1 MPFEVEQAAFTFP
14 GLYAAMG
21 SAYMARYG
29 TDRRHLMQVAVKNH
43 QNGAL
48 NPKAQFNVSLADIM
62 EQRRSR
68 ARDRGRPVPDWSDE
82 LDFLGDDRANPPVA
96 WPLHLFDCSPVTDGA
111 SCVILAAEEIAGRLT
126 DSVVSVAASAQASAG
141 PLATW
146 GEDITSIP
154 SARIAARDA
163 YETAGVGP
171 EDIDL
176 AEVHDCFTP
185 AEVIAIEDLGFFE
198 PGKGAFAS
206 AEGLTTRDSD
216 RPVNVSGGL
225 KSKGH
230 PGRRHRHGP
239 DPGGVDPASRPRP
252 ESGRSTHKDLKLGL
266 THNVGR
272 HRRDLRGQHTGA
284 KVMTAAGEFT
294 AAAYNRLIAERKI
307 MGSRCGGC
315 GELHVPPRPICSAC
329 HGSDMGW
336 AKLSGRGRVTG
347 LTSVAIVPSAMAERG
362 FGRGNPYVT
371 AIVRLD
377 DGPSVAARIEGVDT
391 AALPCGGL
399 GRGGRRGGLPGGG
412 RRRGDAYD
420 AGLQAGLSPG
430 LFTLA
435 PGTVHRT

>member
-1 MPFEVEQAAFTFP
+1 MVENRRRVGRGVSIVGGAMSKFGVFPDKNGRDLMAEAYGEALESVDRGLDPKEIDAVYVGNFASELFEGQGHLGHLMADWLGLAPRPATRVEGACASSGVAFRQGLMAIASGMHDIVLVAGVEKMTDVTIDKVQDYLAAASDVPFEVEQAAFTFP

-82 LDFLGDDRANPPVA
+82 FDFLGDDRANPPVA

-126 DSVVSVAASAQASAG
+126 DSVVTVAASAQASAG

-185 AEVIAIEDLGFFE
+185 AEVIAIEDLRFFE

-230 PGRRHRHGP
+230 PVGATGTAQIQEVWTQLRGKAGERQI
-239 DPGGVDPASRPRP
+239 
-252 ESGRSTHKDLKLGL
+252 THKDLKLGL
-266 THNVGR
+266 THNVG
-272 HRRDLRGQHTGA
+272 GTGGTC
-284 KVMTAAGEFT
+284 VV
-294 AAAYNRLIAERKI
+294 NILERK
-307 MGSRCGGC
+307 S
-315 GELHVPPRPICSAC
+315 
-329 HGSDMGW
+329 
-336 AKLSGRGRVTG
+336 
-347 LTSVAIVPSAMAERG
+347 
-362 FGRGNPYVT
+362 
-371 AIVRLD
+371 
-377 DGPSVAARIEGVDT
+377 
-391 AALPCGGL
+391 
-399 GRGGRRGGLPGGG
+399 
-412 RRRGDAYD
+412 
-420 AGLQAGLSPG
+420 
-430 LFTLA
+430 
-435 PGTVHRT
+435 